1 MNLIISAADNDL
13 QTRLGTAPLTHI
25 VTEDVTSR
33 KEFGTVS
40 PITTQ
45 GVANGENV
53 TCNGNDV
60 NLDSGLGTAPL
71 TQIVTGDVIGMTGL
85 DTILPKCARGVASGE
100 NESDH
105 GCDMESRLG
114 TAPMTL
120 NVRCDRYNR
129 VCHKIEHN
137 VG

>member
-1 MNLIISAADNDL
+1 MGLMIIWI
-13 QTRLGTAPLTHI
+13 LGLAHI
-25 VTEDVTSR
+25 V
-33 KEFGTVS
+33 
-40 PITTQ
+40 I
-45 GVANGENV
+45 
-53 TCNGNDV
+53 
-60 NLDSGLGTAPL
+60 
-71 TQIVTGDVIGMTGL
+71 GDVIRMTWL
-85 DTILPKCARGVASGE
+85 DTILPKCSQGVAVVE
-100 NESDH
+100 NESGH